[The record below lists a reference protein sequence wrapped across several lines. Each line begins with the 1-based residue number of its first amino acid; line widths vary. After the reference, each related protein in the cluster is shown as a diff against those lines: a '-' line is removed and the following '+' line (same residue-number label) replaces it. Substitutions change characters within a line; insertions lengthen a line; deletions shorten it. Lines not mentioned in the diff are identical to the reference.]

1 MSEPEPHALF
11 KALDTNNDGKLSR
24 DEIPEILRPAF
35 DKMDTDG
42 DGFIT
47 VTEEAAA
54 RSAADAVLIEA
65 TPLQR
70 YTTKLSIRGKS
81 VALPIPFDP
90 DDTWGQKERHDVA
103 GTVDGHTIRGVLK
116 ADRDGVVLPLGP
128 TWLKDA
134 GLVVSEATEV
144 EVELSPEGPQLDNLA
159 ADFREA
165 LLANPEACAYFQA
178 IPTFHRKN
186 YVRWIDDAKRPETR
200 TKRISE
206 AIVLLN
212 AKQRR

>member
-1 MSEPEPHALF
+1 MPEPEPHALF

-42 DGFIT
+42 DGFVT
-47 VTEEAAA
+47 VKEEAAA
-54 RSAADAVLIEA
+54 RSAADAVPIEA

-70 YTTKLSIRGKS
+70 YTSKLSIRGKS

-90 DDTWGQKERHDVA
+90 DDIWGKKERHDVA
-103 GTVDGHTIRGVLK
+103 GTIDGHTIRGVLK
-116 ADRDGVVLPLGP
+116 SDRDGSVLPLGP

-144 EVELSPEGPQLDNLA
+144 EVELSPEGPQLDNLT

-186 YVRWIDDAKRPETR
+186 YVRWIDEAKRPETR

-212 AKQRR
+212 AKRRR

>member
-1 MSEPEPHALF
+1 MPELEPHALF

-24 DEIPEILRPAF
+24 SEIPELLRPAF

-54 RSAADAVLIEA
+54 RTAADHIEIHA
-65 TPLQR
+65 TPLQCF
-70 YTTKLSIRGKS
+70 TTALSVRGKS

-90 DDTWGQKERHDVA
+90 DDMWGKKERHDVT
-103 GTVDGHTIRGVLK
+103 GTINGHTIRGPLLP
-116 ADRDGVVLPLGP
+116 DRDGSILALGP
-128 TWLKDA
+128 TWLKHAALDTSA
-134 GLVVSEATEV
+134 EV

-159 ADFREA
+159 TDFREA
-165 LLANPEACAYFQA
+165 LLANPEACAFFQA

-186 YVRWIDDAKRPETR
+186 YVRWLDDAKRPETR
-200 TKRISE
+200 AKRLTE
-206 AIVLLN
+206 AIALLN
-212 AKQRR
+212 AKQKR